1 MTATRKNR
9 LALRGFI
16 LLFLNGFI
24 GSLMKSLDIGA
35 VSKRELLNNFAKCIG
50 GQEAH
55 LILSGQPSGD
65 FFGNEN
71 N

>member
-9 LALRGFI
+9 LAFCGFI
-16 LLFLNGFI
+16 SLFLNDFI
-24 GSLMKSLDIGA
+24 GGLMRSLDIGA

>member
-1 MTATRKNR
+1 
-9 LALRGFI
+9 
-16 LLFLNGFI
+16 LFLNDFI
-24 GSLMKSLDIGA
+24 GSLMRSLDIGA

>member
-9 LALRGFI
+9 LAFLGFI
-16 LLFLNGFI
+16 SLFLNDFI
-24 GSLMKSLDIGA
+24 GGLMRSLDIGA